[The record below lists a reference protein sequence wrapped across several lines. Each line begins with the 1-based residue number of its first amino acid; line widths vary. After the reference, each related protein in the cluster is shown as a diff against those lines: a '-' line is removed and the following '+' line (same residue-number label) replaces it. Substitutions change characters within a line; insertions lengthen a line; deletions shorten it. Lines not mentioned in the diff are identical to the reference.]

1 MRSLNAAF
9 VVEAGPF
16 AFCSQVESPDVR
28 MNTVQQIDRAGH
40 RFQGTVNR
48 SNPDEADEREE
59 MLACLA
65 QALGGLEI
73 DRDELADALLG
84 HGHTKEPVHA
94 RHGDGVVRDDHKAGI
109 R

>member
-1 MRSLNAAF
+1 MSSSSTAPLVNGRHCLH
-9 VVEAGPF
+9 ETAG
-16 AFCSQVESPDVR
+16 
-28 MNTVQQIDRAGH
+28 
-40 RFQGTVNR
+40 
-48 SNPDEADEREE
+48 REE

-84 HGHTKEPVHA
+84 HGHPKKPVHA
-94 RHGDGVVRDDHKAGI
+94 GHGDGIVRDDHEAGI